1 MKKKTATYIVLT
13 ALVCVLMFVIGMR
26 AGLHDK
32 NAVAEERAAE
42 TAQMY
47 QEQIAAL
54 EHELELERQTEHVL
68 VTYEY
73 KPLPVDYENIGDI
86 QPDEDDAVLLAKTM
100 WGEYNNA
107 ANYNQCAAVCWCA
120 LNRVDAGYGDLK
132 SVLTGGQYHGYNAN
146 NPVDADLYAIAVEV
160 LARWKLEKFAVNGNV
175 GRVLPTGYLWMEGDN
190 RVNTYRNAYRG
201 GEHITP

>member
-1 MKKKTATYIVLT
+1 MKKKTATYIVLA

-47 QEQIAAL
+47 QEQVAAL

-73 KPLPVDYENIGDI
+73 KPLPVDYENIGNI
-86 QPDEDDAVLLAKTM
+86 MPEDSDAVILAKM
-100 WGEYNNA
+100 LWGEFNDASDYD
-107 ANYNQCAAVCWCA
+107 QCAAACWNV

-132 SVLTGGQYHGYNAN
+132 HVCNPGQYFGYSPNH
-146 NPVDADLYAIAVEV
+146 PVDADLYAIAREV
-160 LARWKLEKFAVNGNV
+160 LARWELEKFAVNTDV
-175 GRVLPTGYLWMEGDN
+175 GRVLPRDYLWFEGRDGKN
-190 RVNTYRNAYRG
+190 IFRNAYEG
-201 GEHITP
+201 GDHITP